1 MEEVRRH
8 HHFIKVMVGEFARR
22 LVSALSPSLPLS
34 CLPVGAPQ
42 TLTYGVLVWL
52 QKLWHLI
59 WRRLIMDDAL
69 INIYMHL
76 FLANHMLCSLI
87 MDDAFGVIYLWS
99 LF

>member
-1 MEEVRRH
+1 
-8 HHFIKVMVGEFARR
+8 
-22 LVSALSPSLPLS
+22 
-34 CLPVGAPQ
+34 
-42 TLTYGVLVWL
+42 
-52 QKLWHLI
+52 
-59 WRRLIMDDAL
+59 MDDAL